1 MAHRV
6 KCVYCGKIFDRDK
19 VACVQV
25 SNRRYAH
32 KECSEGEMQ
41 RLSKEEL
48 DKQKLEEYIVKLLGA
63 DYVTARV
70 HKQINQYVKEYQFT
84 YSGIHKA
91 LVYFYEVQKHS
102 TDKANGGIGIV
113 PYVYKDA
120 YNYYY
125 SLWLAQQKNENK
137 DVQSFVAQERVVRIP
152 NPERKVKKRK
162 LFSFLD
168 EEEEAADGE

>member
-1 MAHRV
+1 MAHKV
-6 KCVYCGKIFDRDK
+6 KCVYCGKVFDRDK

-70 HKQINQYVKEYQFT
+70 HKQINQYVKEYNFT

-102 TDKANGGIGIV
+102 TDKANGGIGTDV
-113 PYVYKDA
+113 E
-120 YNYYY
+120 NEY
-125 SLWLAQQKNENK
+125 SVADQVRLLTAEDSGFSKSGYHIKEWNTKSDGTGFTYGLNQSITLWDNLTLYAIWE
-137 DVQSFVAQERVVRIP
+137 
-152 NPERKVKKRK
+152 
-162 LFSFLD
+162 
-168 EEEEAADGE
+168 

>member
-1 MAHRV
+1 MAHKV
-6 KCVYCGKIFDRDK
+6 KCVYCGKVFDRDK

-70 HKQINQYVKEYQFT
+70 HKQINQYVKEYNFT

-102 TDKANGGIGIV
+102 TDKANGGIGII
-113 PYVYKDA
+113 PYVYEDA
-120 YNYYY
+120 YKYYY
-125 SLWLAQQKNENK
+125 NLQAIQNKNKEKNISNYQPK
-137 DVQSFVAQERVVRIP
+137 IFTVKIP
-152 NPERKVKKRK
+152 PPKRKERKHKI
-162 LFSFLD
+162 FNFLD
-168 EEEEAADGE
+168 EEEKINEQ